1 MADQLATPEDLA
13 ALLQLDW
20 DSLDPA
26 QQASLTMLVEIGT
39 AVVQAEVGQRLVAV
53 TDDSVTLLGTTDSWL
68 DLPERPVTA
77 VSSVAV
83 DGTAVGDYRLFGARL
98 WRSCGWAPSP
108 LEPSTVTV
116 AYSHGYASDAQE
128 LQLARGAVLAV
139 VRDWAANPTAVTSL
153 RIDDYAETY
162 SALAARLETTTHLR
176 AALRRQYGRRGGL
189 VRIG

>member
-39 AVVQAEVGQRLVAV
+39 AVVQAEAGQRLVAV

-98 WRSCGWAPSP
+98 WRSCGWAPSS

-139 VRDWAANPTAVTSL
+139 VRDWAANPTAATSL

-162 SALAARLETTTHLR
+162 SAVTARLETTTHLR

>member
-83 DGTAVGDYRLFGARL
+83 DGGAVGDYRLFGARL

-116 AYSHGYASDAQE
+116 AYSHGYATDAQE

-139 VRDWAANPTAVTSL
+139 VRDWAANPTAATSL

>member
-83 DGTAVGDYRLFGARL
+83 AGTAVGDYRLFGARL

-108 LEPSTVTV
+108 LEPSPVTV

-139 VRDWAANPTAVTSL
+139 VRDWAANPTAATSL

>member
-39 AVVQAEVGQRLVAV
+39 AVVQAEAGQRLVAV

-139 VRDWAANPTAVTSL
+139 VRDWAINPGAATSL

>member
-39 AVVQAEVGQRLVAV
+39 AVVQAEAGQRLVAV

-139 VRDWAANPTAVTSL
+139 VRDWAANPTAATSL

>member
-1 MADQLATPEDLA
+1 
-13 ALLQLDW
+13 
-20 DSLDPA
+20 
-26 QQASLTMLVEIGT
+26 
-39 AVVQAEVGQRLVAV
+39 
-53 TDDSVTLLGTTDSWL
+53 LLGTTDSWL

-83 DGTAVGDYRLFGARL
+83 DGGAVGDYRLFGARL

-116 AYSHGYASDAQE
+116 AYSHGYATDAQE

-139 VRDWAANPTAVTSL
+139 VRDWAANPTAATSL

-162 SALAARLETTTHLR
+162 SAPAARLETTTHLR

-189 VRIG
+189 VRSGGSGLPRCWPAAGGPPRR

>member
-139 VRDWAANPTAVTSL
+139 VRDWAANPTAATSL

>member
-116 AYSHGYASDAQE
+116 EYTHGYASDAQE

-139 VRDWAANPTAVTSL
+139 VRDWAANPTAATSL

-162 SALAARLETTTHLR
+162 SAVTARLETTTHLR